1 MATTLARRFTVRYGK
16 PDRGS
21 DRDPVGILAHDVAT
35 VDDIDGKDLVGPI
48 TNAGLEPGP
57 DHARNIGRAGLTE
70 CLDGPL
76 QDIGK
81 LPVEANAIEQVMPIN
96 GAVPKPAAV
105 EVDPHGFGKPVRRR
119 HDREYS
125 EI

>member
-81 LPVEANAIEQVMPIN
+81 LPVEANAIQQVLPTN
-96 GAVPKPAAV
+96 AAVPKPPPLAV
-105 EVDPHGFGKPVRRR
+105 HPHGFGQPVSPTHAR
-119 HDREYS
+119 
-125 EI
+125 

>member
-35 VDDIDGKDLVGPI
+35 VDDIDETDLVGPI
-48 TNAGLEPGP
+48 TNAGWEPGP

-76 QDIGK
+76 QDIAK
-81 LPVEANAIEQVMPIN
+81 LPADATGIDHAMPIN
-96 GAVPKPAAV
+96 GTGPM
-105 EVDPHGFGKPVRRR
+105 
-119 HDREYS
+119 
-125 EI
+125 

>member
-1 MATTLARRFTVRYGK
+1 MAGTLARAFTVRYGK
-16 PDRGS
+16 ADRGS

-48 TNAGLEPGP
+48 ADAGLKPGP
-57 DHARNIGRAGLTE
+57 DHAWNIGRPDLTE
-70 CLDGPL
+70 CLDRPL

-96 GAVPKPAAV
+96 GAVPQPAAV
-105 EVDPHGFGKPVRRR
+105 EVDPHGFGKPVSRG
-119 HDREYS
+119 HDCE
-125 EI
+125 